1 MRVVADSVRAPGV
14 RASIAGLLAVLI
26 GALIAGCTSGHTDDG
41 GPDAPAASEGT
52 PAASARV
59 TFVPEQ
65 VTLPGGDSAD
75 VHTSST
81 VDGELVVP
89 EDVDHLGWWD
99 GSASVGEAFG
109 STVIAGHVD
118 SATGGVGYFARLL
131 SIRKGERVTVHADE
145 HRLTYRVVSVR
156 SVSQGALATTS
167 AAFDQKGEHRLV
179 LITCTGTFRPGRG
192 YDKNLVVIGEPLGLA
207 R

>member
-1 MRVVADSVRAPGV
+1 L
-14 RASIAGLLAVLI
+14 RASIAGLLAGLVSV
-26 GALIAGCTSGHTDDG
+26 LIAGCATGHTADG
-41 GPDAPAASEGT
+41 GPKAPAASEGR
-52 PAASARV
+52 PAASTRV
-59 TFVPEQ
+59 TFVPRQ

-89 EDVDHLGWWD
+89 ENVDHLGWWD
-99 GSASVGEAFG
+99 GSAAVGDAFG

-131 SIRKGERVTVHADE
+131 SIKKGERVTVRAGA
-145 HRLTYRVVSVR
+145 HRLTYRVASVR
-156 SVSQGALATTS
+156 SVSQDALATTS

>member
-1 MRVVADSVRAPGV
+1 MRVASPSV
-14 RASIAGLLAVLI
+14 RASIAVLLAVLVS
-26 GALIAGCTSGHTDDG
+26 GLVAGCASGQTADG
-41 GPDAPAASEGT
+41 GTDAPAANEGR
-52 PAASARV
+52 PAASTRV

-75 VHTSST
+75 VHSAST

-131 SIRKGERVTVHADE
+131 SIRKGERVTVRADE

-156 SVSQGALATTS
+156 SVSQDALATTS